1 VERPGVSGAA
11 FRRRRGLNGG
21 NQMRTLFG
29 TTLVALAML
38 SGPAAHAQ
46 SPVDNP
52 NRVTD
57 ALTAYVNDLRK
68 PVKEQAVP
76 RPLICN
82 NSRFKGVYAAVAK
95 GEFNLP
101 LLGPLNGPTTR
112 IGRVQV
118 DGLGNSE
125 ISAITS
131 LNGVVLKES
140 YEGMYTIF
148 VDCTA
153 RVVLNIPFPG
163 VGFIPF
169 EFAGVVSDD
178 FHQMDIMLVN
188 PTGSTVGLTLR
199 RQADETNCSN
209 SDLNGGYTVDLRGYT
224 NLASP
229 PATSF
234 YRMGRA
240 VFDGKGGFVA
250 QTNASTAG
258 AIGPDNFSGS
268 YSVDRSCFFTMS
280 YGKEEWTGIIRDN
293 STNAVIIVSG
303 PVLTTDQPL
312 ALGVVV
318 SGTLT
323 RQ

>member
-1 VERPGVSGAA
+1 
-11 FRRRRGLNGG
+11 
-21 NQMRTLFG
+21 MRTSLG
-29 TTLVALAML
+29 TTVLALAML
-38 SGPAAHAQ
+38 CGSPAHAQ
-46 SPVDNP
+46 SPSSKPDP
-52 NRVTD
+52 I
-57 ALTAYVNDLRK
+57 TAYVNSLRMR
-68 PVKEQAVP
+68 VREQAA
-76 RPLICN
+76 REPLTCAN
-82 NSRFKGVYAAVAK
+82 AQFKGVYGALAK
-95 GEFNLP
+95 GEFNLE

-140 YEGMYTIF
+140 YEGNYTIF
-148 VDCTA
+148 ADCTA

-169 EFAGVVSDD
+169 EFSGIVSDS
-178 FHQMDIMLVN
+178 FQQMDIMLVN

-199 RQADETNCSN
+199 RQGDDTNCSVQ
-209 SDLNGGYTVDLRGYT
+209 DLNGGYAVDMRGST
-224 NLASP
+224 SLLSP

-234 YRMGRA
+234 YRLGRV

-250 QTNASTAG
+250 QTHTSTAG
-258 AIGPDNFSGS
+258 TIVPDNFSGS
-268 YSVDRSCFFTMS
+268 YSMDRSCFFTMS
-280 YGKEEWTGIIRDN
+280 YGKEEWTGLMRDN
-293 STNAVIIVSG
+293 STNAVVIVSG
-303 PVLTTDQPL
+303 PVLTSDQPL
-312 ALGVVV
+312 TLGIVI

>member
-1 VERPGVSGAA
+1 
-11 FRRRRGLNGG
+11 
-21 NQMRTLFG
+21 MRTLLG
-29 TTLVALAML
+29 TSLVALAML
-38 SGPAAHAQ
+38 SGSAAHAQ
-46 SPVDNP
+46 SPQDNRVNRDNLDNLDNL

-57 ALTAYVNDLRK
+57 ALTAYVNNLRK
-68 PVKEQAVP
+68 PVREPAVP
-76 RPLICN
+76 RPLMCSN
-82 NSRFKGVYAAVAK
+82 ARFIGVYAAVAK

-101 LLGPLNGPTTR
+101 LLGSLNGPTTR

-125 ISAITS
+125 ISAVTS

-140 YEGMYTIF
+140 YEGNYTIF
-148 VDCTA
+148 ADCTA

-169 EFAGVVSDD
+169 QFAGVVSDS

-188 PTGSTVGLTLR
+188 PPGSTVGLTLR
-199 RQADETNCSN
+199 RQGDETNCSN
-209 SDLNGGYTVDLRGYT
+209 NDLNGGYTVDMRGFT
-224 NLASP
+224 NLANP

-234 YRMGRA
+234 YRLGRV
-240 VFDGKGGFVA
+240 VFDGKGGFAA
-250 QTNASTAG
+250 QTNSSTAG
-258 AIGPDNFSGS
+258 TIEPDNFSGS

-280 YGKEEWTGIIRDN
+280 YGNEEWTGIIRDN
-293 STNAVIIVSG
+293 STNAVVIVSG
-303 PVLTTDQPL
+303 PVLTTEQPL